1 MRAALIEDSELA
13 RFELEYQLR
22 AHPQIEI
29 VGQAGDVDAGVALI
43 EAESPDLVF
52 LDIDLPG
59 GTAFDL

>member
-29 VGQAGDVDAGVALI
+29 VGQAGCGRRGCPNRSGI
-43 EAESPDLVF
+43 TRFGIP
-52 LDIDLPG
+52 
-59 GTAFDL
+59 